1 MSKGKS
7 HVMASNDHLAKMD
20 LFQLPLTK
28 QSAFQKAGNN
38 KALEV
43 KKIKNKNPTND
54 YNQASKEEIL
64 TAGDLQPRC
73 KQMTPPSIASC
84 TPYDRKSKWCML
96 FITDAMTSSSWLKS
110 LTKDTTSQ
118 VENIF

>member
-1 MSKGKS
+1 MSKSKS

-43 KKIKNKNPTND
+43 KKIK
-54 YNQASKEEIL
+54 
-64 TAGDLQPRC
+64 
-73 KQMTPPSIASC
+73 TPP
-84 TPYDRKSKWCML
+84 
-96 FITDAMTSSSWLKS
+96 MT
-110 LTKDTTSQ
+110 TTRLQ
-118 VENIF
+118 RRRF